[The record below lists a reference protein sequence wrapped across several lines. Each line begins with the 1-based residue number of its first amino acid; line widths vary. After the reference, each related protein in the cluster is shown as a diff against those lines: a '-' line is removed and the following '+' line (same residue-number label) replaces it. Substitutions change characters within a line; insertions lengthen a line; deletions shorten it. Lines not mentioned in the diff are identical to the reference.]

1 MNTTV
6 AEKRPLGALGRMGV
20 VAGLHVGALYL
31 IAASLG
37 MVPALKLEPTIPAV
51 VINEEIQPVETVERT
66 IQPRL
71 DEPRINLDRPEPV
84 PVDNSDSTERID
96 AQVLDGPTG
105 PTETGGS
112 AEPQHVMVAVR
123 QDTRFPLS
131 QPSYPAKDIR
141 EGNEGTVDLEVYVLP
156 TGRIGDVRVL
166 KTTGSATLDQSAV
179 EEAKRRWKLMP
190 ATRDGEPYAQWY
202 KLRVTFNLKN
212 R

>member
-1 MNTTV
+1 MNTSV

-20 VAGLHVGALYL
+20 VAGLHAGALYL

-37 MVPALKLEPTIPAV
+37 MVPALKLDPAIPITVIEDRVVPEDPVPQPAKPTFQ
-51 VINEEIQPVETVERT
+51 ETRLTVEK
-66 IQPRL
+66 
-71 DEPRINLDRPEPV
+71 PEVPPIDTRDDTQVIGADIIEGPV
-84 PVDNSDSTERID
+84 APPD
-96 AQVLDGPTG
+96 TG
-105 PTETGGS
+105 T
-112 AEPQHVMVAVR
+112 AEPQHVLVAVR

-131 QPSYPAKDIR
+131 QPTYPAKDIR

-166 KTTGSATLDQSAV
+166 KSTGSATLDQSAM